1 MLFSIL
7 ALVLLMGLTGC
18 DVENETAPDLQAPE
32 ITITYPGEW
41 ATICSQQLEVHL
53 DVLDAHPI
61 DSVMVYVDGQP
72 IQTFTTT
79 PYQLML
85 QKADYDDGQ
94 HTIYA
99 QATDSHGNTGNST
112 LLNFFWMQE
121 EQQSQISVEIV
132 RPVLW
137 EKFTSDQIPV
147 QIISESLQPL
157 SSIEVYVDGLLAYTF
172 SEAPYE
178 TTLTIDTQGVHNIY
192 ARATD
197 DLDFSQS
204 STLKQFEV
212 VTADL
217 QDPTGFIASP
227 ADWSDVTGIV
237 NVRITATDN
246 VAIDRVELFVDGDFY
261 SQSAA
266 APYQFSL
273 DSSNLTNEN
282 HTLYGMIY
290 DTSGNSCVT
299 QLITVRVNN

>member
-112 LLNFFWMQE
+112 LLNF
-121 EQQSQISVEIV
+121 SGC
-132 RPVLW
+132 R
-137 EKFTSDQIPV
+137 K
-147 QIISESLQPL
+147 
-157 SSIEVYVDGLLAYTF
+157 SSSHRFPWRLC
-172 SEAPYE
+172 APYC
-178 TTLTIDTQGVHNIY
+178 GK
-192 ARATD
+192 
-197 DLDFSQS
+197 S
-204 STLKQFEV
+204 SLPIRFLYRSSAKAFNLSAVLK
-212 VTADL
+212 
-217 QDPTGFIASP
+217 S
-227 ADWSDVTGIV
+227 
-237 NVRITATDN
+237 
-246 VAIDRVELFVDGDFY
+246 
-261 SQSAA
+261 
-266 APYQFSL
+266 
-273 DSSNLTNEN
+273 
-282 HTLYGMIY
+282 M
-290 DTSGNSCVT
+290 
-299 QLITVRVNN
+299 